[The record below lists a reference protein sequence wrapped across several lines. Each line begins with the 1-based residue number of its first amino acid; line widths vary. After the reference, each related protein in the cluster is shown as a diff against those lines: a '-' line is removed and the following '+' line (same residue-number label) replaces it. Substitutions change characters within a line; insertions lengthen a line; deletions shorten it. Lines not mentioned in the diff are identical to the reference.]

1 MEGEVKGKT
10 FKMKGHTL
18 PGINQRSEGNTD
30 LPDGRSKSSAFQ
42 QDFMDAGVAASQ
54 AMATQRRNQPQ
65 GPMGGVG
72 TGVPGA
78 FPSKPSMA
86 KHTATQGSSKKSY
99 SANRD
104 VVNTHNASSAT
115 DSHFGDPHGPK
126 PSAAKIYKKPKGK
139 KTEY

>member
-42 QDFMDAGVAASQ
+42 QDFIDVGT
-54 AMATQRRNQPQ
+54 ATQRNLPP
-65 GPMGGVG
+65 GAMGGVG
-72 TGVPGA
+72 MPGA

-86 KHTATQGSSKKSY
+86 K
-99 SANRD
+99 
-104 VVNTHNASSAT
+104 
-115 DSHFGDPHGPK
+115 
-126 PSAAKIYKKPKGK
+126 IYKKPKGK
-139 KTEY
+139 RTEY